1 MVDRDDIL
9 EAAGK
14 VIKTSADPLDTLKM
28 RRIPKASDTILELI
42 TGKNKCSE
50 PVPGTP
56 VYCDLAIVAEHTGIY
71 IGDNKIVHLNGNGKI
86 EAVTP
91 QEFVSR
97 LDGANPAETI
107 YFAVANGKAVG
118 NKKIADRAK
127 AMIGKRR
134 QYNVLLDNCHQ
145 FTCGCLS
152 GDFENPCNYFTL
164 VQAEIISRF
173 GIFSWKEWDY

>member
-1 MVDRDDIL
+1 MGLLDDIL
-9 EAAGK
+9 DEAGK
-14 VIKTSADPLDTLKM
+14 IIKTSADPLDLVKM
-28 RRIPKASDTILELI
+28 HRSPSVSDVVWELI
-42 TGKNKCSE
+42 TGSKGCTA

-56 VYCDLAIVAEHTGIY
+56 VYCDLAIIAEHTGIY
-71 IGDNKIVHLNGNGKI
+71 IGDNKIVHLNGDGKI
-86 EAVTP
+86 EVVTP
-91 QEFVSR
+91 KKFVSR
-97 LDGANPAETI
+97 LDGANPSKTI
-107 YFAVANGKAVG
+107 YFAVANGKAAS
-118 NKKIADRAK
+118 NQKIADRAR

-164 VQAEIISRF
+164 VQAEIWSRF

>member
-1 MVDRDDIL
+1 MGAFDDIL

-14 VIKTSADPLDTLKM
+14 VIKTSVDPLDTLKM
-28 RRIPKASDTILELI
+28 RRIPNASDTILELI
-42 TGKNKCSE
+42 TGNNKCSE

-71 IGDNKIVHLNGNGKI
+71 IGDNKIVHLSGDGKI

-91 QEFVSR
+91 QEFVRR
-97 LDGANPAETI
+97 LDGANPAEKI
-107 YFAVANGKAVG
+107 YFAVASGKAVG
-118 NKKIADRAK
+118 NQKIADRAR

-134 QYNVLLDNCHQ
+134 HYNVLLDNCHQ

-164 VQAEIISRF
+164 VQAEIWSRF
-173 GIFSWKEWDY
+173 GIFSWKEWNF

>member
-1 MVDRDDIL
+1 LKRKL
-9 EAAGK
+9 RKRLQKKLLPGNYFYKATK
-14 VIKTSADPLDTLKM
+14 KLRKTGAFSF
-28 RRIPKASDTILELI
+28 
-42 TGKNKCSE
+42 
-50 PVPGTP
+50 
-56 VYCDLAIVAEHTGIY
+56 
-71 IGDNKIVHLNGNGKI
+71 LNETYGKI

-107 YFAVANGKAVG
+107 YFAVANGKAAG

>member
-1 MVDRDDIL
+1 MSLFEDLLSEIVKEVVKPKTDPVFIEKFL
-9 EAAGK
+9 ENK
-14 VIKTSADPLDTLKM
+14 IKQQSGL
-28 RRIPKASDTILELI
+28 
-42 TGKNKCSE
+42 

-56 VYCDLAIVAEHTGIY
+56 VYCNLALVAEHTGIY
-71 IGDNKIVHLNGNGKI
+71 IGDNKIVHLNGDGRI

-91 QEFVSR
+91 RVFVNR
-97 LDGANPAETI
+97 LDGINPAVSI
-107 YFAVANGKAVG
+107 YFAAVGGKAVG
-118 NKKIADRAK
+118 TQKIAARAR

-134 QYNVLLDNCHQ
+134 DYNVLLDNCHQ

-164 VQAEIISRF
+164 VQAEIWSRF

>member
-1 MVDRDDIL
+1 M
-9 EAAGK
+9 
-14 VIKTSADPLDTLKM
+14 
-28 RRIPKASDTILELI
+28 
-42 TGKNKCSE
+42 
-50 PVPGTP
+50 
-56 VYCDLAIVAEHTGIY
+56 
-71 IGDNKIVHLNGNGKI
+71 NGNGKI

-91 QEFVSR
+91 QEFVGR
-97 LDGANPAETI
+97 LDGVNPAKTI
-107 YFAVANGKAVG
+107 YFAVANGKAAG

-134 QYNVLLDNCHQ
+134 HYNVLLDNCHQ

-164 VQAEIISRF
+164 VQAEIFSRF

>member
-1 MVDRDDIL
+1 MFEDLLSEIVKEAVKPKISRAELRQDIEKFL
-9 EAAGK
+9 ENK
-14 VIKTSADPLDTLKM
+14 IKQQSAL
-28 RRIPKASDTILELI
+28 
-42 TGKNKCSE
+42 

-56 VYCDLAIVAEHTGIY
+56 VYCNLALVAEHTGIY
-71 IGDNKIVHLNGNGKI
+71 IGDNKIVHLNGNGRI

-91 QEFVSR
+91 RVFVNR
-97 LDGANPAETI
+97 LDGINPAVSI
-107 YFAVANGKAVG
+107 YFAAVGGKAVG
-118 NKKIADRAK
+118 TQKIADRAR

-134 QYNVLLDNCHQ
+134 DYNVLLDNCHQ

-164 VQAEIISRF
+164 VQAEIWSKF

>member
-1 MVDRDDIL
+1 MFEDLLSEMVKEVVKPKTDPAFIERFL
-9 EAAGK
+9 ENK
-14 VIKTSADPLDTLKM
+14 IKLQSGL
-28 RRIPKASDTILELI
+28 
-42 TGKNKCSE
+42 

-56 VYCDLAIVAEHTGIY
+56 VYCNLALVAEHTGIY
-71 IGDNKIVHLNGNGKI
+71 IGDNKIVHLNGDGRI

-91 QEFVSR
+91 RVFVNR
-97 LDGANPAETI
+97 LDGINPAVSI
-107 YFAVANGKAVG
+107 YFAAVGGKAVG
-118 NKKIADRAK
+118 TQKIADRAR

-134 QYNVLLDNCHQ
+134 DYNVLLDNCHQ

-164 VQAEIISRF
+164 VQAEIWSRF